1 MDRRL
6 AAMLVALLGTGVAL
20 PALAQHRSYYYRP
33 VTKDSYTHQS
43 STSTVWRDE
52 NGDGINDSEQH
63 LSVRKKY
70 TYTPVYRDRHLYSP
84 YRYQPNN
91 RYPQPQGH
99 RSGVWWSVGN
109 RLPAEYYAPVYVV
122 DFRRYRLPPPPDG
135 FRWVRV
141 ENDVYLVHSASGL
154 IRDALYQL
162 FY

>member
-1 MDRRL
+1 MVRWQS
-6 AAMLVALLGTGVAL
+6 AVLVLVLGAGATL
-20 PALAQHRSYYYRP
+20 PALAQHKSYYYRP
-33 VTKDSYTHQS
+33 VTKDRFQHQS
-43 STSTVWRDE
+43 STASVWRDDD
-52 NGDGINDSEQH
+52 GDGVNDN
-63 LSVRKKY
+63 VRRVPERKRY

-84 YRYQPNN
+84 YRYQPND
-91 RYPQPQGH
+91 RYSRPDGH

-109 RLPAEYYAPVYVV
+109 RLPAAYYAPGYVV
-122 DFRRYRLPPPPDG
+122 DYRRYRLPAPPAG